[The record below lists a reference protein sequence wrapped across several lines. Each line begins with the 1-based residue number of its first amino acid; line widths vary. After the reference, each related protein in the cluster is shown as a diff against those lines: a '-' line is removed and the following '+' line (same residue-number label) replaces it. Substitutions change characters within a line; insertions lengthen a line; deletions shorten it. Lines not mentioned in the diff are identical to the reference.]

1 MALTSSGERRRGRS
15 ERISGCSIMTSNE
28 VTPRLALGDAD
39 FATDYN
45 RIPFGF
51 SHNLHQLDVFKDQ
64 ALRSLCQAYAD
75 HPEDYFVSR
84 SATTPATVFYSVPT
98 TPLKPHEAF
107 DQLTD
112 GAYKILLKRLERYDQ
127 NFRDL
132 LYALFD
138 QVKAQ
143 LRRCGYCNEV
153 VRLELSIFISAPWA
167 TTPFHFDPEV
177 NFFTQIEGE
186 KIYHLYEPSAL
197 GEDEVEPLYVRAT
210 VDIGQVDLGRRDAS
224 GEHVFRL
231 RPGTGVHQPQ
241 DSPHWVETIGSRSV
255 SYTFVY
261 ETREAHNRAR
271 VRAFNY
277 YLRRLHIEPM
287 RPGLSSARDAMKAA
301 AMAAA
306 IPVRKRLGKTLR
318 RLAR

>member
-1 MALTSSGERRRGRS
+1 
-15 ERISGCSIMTSNE
+15 MTSDQ

-39 FATDYN
+39 FETDYN

-51 SHNLHQLDVFKDQ
+51 SHNLHQLDLFKDQ
-64 ALRSLCQAYAD
+64 ALRSLCRTYAD
-75 HPEDYFVSR
+75 HPGDYFVSR
-84 SATTPATVFYSVPT
+84 SARTPATIFYSVPT

-112 GAYKILLKRLERYDQ
+112 GSYKILLKRLERYDQ

-132 LYALFD
+132 LYGLFD
-138 QVKAQ
+138 QVETQ
-143 LRRCGYCNEV
+143 LRHCGYCDDV
-153 VRLELSIFISAPWA
+153 VRLESSIFISAPWA

-186 KIYHLYEPSAL
+186 KIYHLYKPSAL

-210 VDIGQVDLGRRDAS
+210 VDIGQVDLSRRDPAT
-224 GEHVFRL
+224 EHVFRL
-231 RPGTGVHQPQ
+231 QPGTGLHQPQ
-241 DSPHWVETIGSRSV
+241 DSPHWVETTSSRSV

-261 ETREAHNRAR
+261 ETREARNRAR
-271 VRAFNY
+271 VRSFNH

-287 RPGLSSARDAMKAA
+287 CPGVSSARDAMKAA
-301 AMAAA
+301 AMAMA
-306 IPVRKRLGKTLR
+306 IPVRKQLGKTLR
-318 RLAR
+318 RLGR